1 MPVELKLHSRQ
12 GRVAVRGP
20 KERKGEERRVAV
32 RGPEVRMGD
41 ERGDG
46 AETNDCQLS

>member
-1 MPVELKLHSRQ
+1 MPIELNLHTRQ

-32 RGPEVRMGD
+32 SGSEVRKDD
-41 ERGDG
+41 ERRVQG
-46 AETNDCQLS
+46 